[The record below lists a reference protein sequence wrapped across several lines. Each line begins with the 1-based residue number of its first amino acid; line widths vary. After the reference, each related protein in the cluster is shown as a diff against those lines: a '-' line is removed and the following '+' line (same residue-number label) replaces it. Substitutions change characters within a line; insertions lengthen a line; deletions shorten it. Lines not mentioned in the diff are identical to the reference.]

1 MKRSFLLL
9 LLAASFLIGC
19 SDKETP
25 VIENPEIEEVAPD
38 GTHLSEGFIQV
49 YLLPSAMNV
58 RLEGEAVREKE
69 YLLEISFDGERISN
83 REVQTKARHEAIAAR
98 YGDREFNDRIVPF
111 STVALGSDCLSIEV
125 TCDSPIDE
133 AHPAGAPL
141 GDLLT
146 LYGVSFDEYIACGY
160 DDSKM
165 PSYPESFDGLLLYNG
180 LGGTPLI
187 KPLDEVTAAD
197 LLLVEPT
204 LYLKLPFP
212 LPVGSHTFT
221 VTARFAD
228 TTFEASAKLTIG

>member
-1 MKRSFLLL
+1 MKRSFLFL
-9 LLAASFLIGC
+9 LLASSLLIGC
-19 SDKETP
+19 SDNSTP
-25 VIENPEIEEVAPD
+25 VIETPDIGEEAPD
-38 GTHLSEGFIQV
+38 STHLSEGFIQV

-58 RLEGEAVREKE
+58 RLVGEAVREKKH
-69 YLLEISFDGERISN
+69 LLEISFDGERISN

-98 YGDREFNDRIVPF
+98 YGDTEFNNSIVPY

-141 GDLLT
+141 GNLLT
-146 LYGVSFDEYIACGY
+146 LYGISFDEYIACGY
-160 DDSKM
+160 DNSKM
-165 PSYPESFDGLLLYNG
+165 PPYSESLDGLSLYNG
-180 LGGTPLI
+180 FGGTPLI

-204 LYLKLPFP
+204 LYLELPFP

-228 TTFEASAKLTIG
+228 TTFEATAQLTIV